1 VTPPTL
7 YLPPRHSEDTRLLWR
22 AATAR
27 GWDTLRLQGWRVA
40 PHQHPPGP
48 ALVYGEPLFAATVA
62 DQLQLALLEPP
73 LDWLA
78 NLPRDLLQRE
88 VRAGTLAQL
97 LTWPAPAFAKP
108 ADDKRFPAAVYDDLA
123 NIPGLA
129 HLDPDSPTLWS
140 QPASFTLEVRA
151 FVLDQHTMTASAY
164 ARNGALAVEPP
175 AHTPELPH
183 ALAFLT
189 AALPAP
195 LPAARGGRRRRP
207 PLHRRLGHH
216 RGQPLLGR
224 GPLRLRPRRRPRRH
238 RPRRAPPRR
247 AHPPGRPLARLTR
260 PPHLT
265 APCCPT

>member
-189 AALPAP
+189 AALPRLS
-195 LPAARGGRRRRP
+195 LPPAVVVDVGLLSTGAWAIIEANPCWGAGLYACDPDAALDVIARAAR
-207 PLHRRLGHH
+207 PLDALTPQDAPWRVS
-216 RGQPLLGR
+216 
-224 GPLRLRPRRRPRRH
+224 
-238 RPRRAPPRR
+238 RA
-247 AHPPGRPLARLTR
+247 L
-260 PPHLT
+260 
-265 APCCPT
+265 PT